1 MAANSLISG
10 NTSTSPQFQASY
22 VTLMPYLN
30 ALNSLFF
37 KGANVSNFLEKFEN
51 IYDDY

>member
-10 NTSTSPQFQASY
+10 NTSTGPQLQAPY
-22 VTLMPYLN
+22 ITLMPYLN

-37 KGANVSNFLEKFEN
+37 EGANVRNFLERFEN